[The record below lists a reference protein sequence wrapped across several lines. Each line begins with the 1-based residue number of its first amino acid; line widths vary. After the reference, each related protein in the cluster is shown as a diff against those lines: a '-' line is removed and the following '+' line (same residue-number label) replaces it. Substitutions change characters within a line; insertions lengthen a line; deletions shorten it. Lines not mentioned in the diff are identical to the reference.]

1 LKGKHVQRYEAE
13 LKKILGD
20 ITSCETYFGE
30 FSSLNDMK
38 IDAKKM
44 PIIYVDFLGED
55 PSNSFEVALEF
66 SLYIAHAAYSK
77 NENTRDI
84 KRYEIY
90 ELLKDVNKTLYSKP
104 ILDSQPIK
112 VKSSSKILDAK
123 SSNAYITIFKKN
135 IEFVIP
141 QNHIQ
146 GSLIE

>member
-1 LKGKHVQRYEAE
+1 MQKYEDE
-13 LKKILGD
+13 LKKILSN
-20 ITSCETYFGE
+20 IATTETYFGE
-30 FSSLNDMK
+30 FYNLSDIK
-38 IDAKKM
+38 IDSKKM

-55 PSNSFEVALEF
+55 PDNFKEGLEF

-84 KRYEIY
+84 KRYEVY
-90 ELLKDVNKTLYSKP
+90 TLLEDINKTLQSRP
-104 ILDSQPIK
+104 ILDSNIIK

-135 IEFVIP
+135 IEFTINKN
-141 QNHIQ
+141 QIE

>member
-1 LKGKHVQRYEAE
+1 VQKYEDE
-13 LKKILGD
+13 LKKILSN
-20 ITSCETYFGE
+20 IATTETYFGE
-30 FSSLNDMK
+30 FYNLSDIK
-38 IDAKKM
+38 IDSKKM

-55 PSNSFEVALEF
+55 PDNFKEGLEF

-84 KRYEIY
+84 KRYEVY
-90 ELLKDVNKTLYSKP
+90 TLLEDINKTLQSRP
-104 ILDSQPIK
+104 ILDSNIIK

-135 IEFVIP
+135 IEFTINKN
-141 QNHIQ
+141 QIG

>member
-1 LKGKHVQRYEAE
+1 MQKYEVE
-13 LKKILGD
+13 LKKILSSVA
-20 ITSCETYFGE
+20 ICETYFGE

-38 IDAKKM
+38 IDTKKM

-55 PSNSFEVALEF
+55 PSNTFEVTLEF
-66 SLYIAHAAYSK
+66 ALYIAHAAFSK

-90 ELLKDVNKTLYSKP
+90 DLLEDINNALYSKA
-104 ILDSQPIK
+104 ILNSNPIK

-135 IEFVIP
+135 IEFTINTN
-141 QNHIQ
+141 QIK

>member
-1 LKGKHVQRYEAE
+1 MRRRVIHFNAIG
-13 LKKILGD
+13 
-20 ITSCETYFGE
+20 C
-30 FSSLNDMK
+30 
-38 IDAKKM
+38 
-44 PIIYVDFLGED
+44 
-55 PSNSFEVALEF
+55 
-66 SLYIAHAAYSK
+66 AAYSK

-135 IEFVIP
+135 IEFTINTN
-141 QNHIQ
+141 QIK

>member
-1 LKGKHVQRYEAE
+1 VQKYEDE
-13 LKKILGD
+13 LKKILSN
-20 ITSCETYFGE
+20 IATTETYFGE
-30 FSSLNDMK
+30 FYNLSDIK
-38 IDAKKM
+38 IDSKKM

-55 PSNSFEVALEF
+55 PDNFKEGLEF

-84 KRYEIY
+84 KRYEVY
-90 ELLKDVNKTLYSKP
+90 TLLEDINKTLQSRP
-104 ILDSQPIK
+104 ILDSNIIK

-135 IEFVIP
+135 IEFTINKN
-141 QNHIQ
+141 QIK

>member
-1 LKGKHVQRYEAE
+1 MQKYEDE
-13 LKKILGD
+13 LKKILSN
-20 ITSCETYFGE
+20 IATTETYFGE
-30 FSSLNDMK
+30 FYNLSDIK
-38 IDAKKM
+38 IDSKKM

-55 PSNSFEVALEF
+55 PDNFKEGLEF

-84 KRYEIY
+84 KRYEVY
-90 ELLKDVNKTLYSKP
+90 TLLEDINKTLQSRP
-104 ILDSQPIK
+104 ILDSNIIK

-135 IEFVIP
+135 IEFTINKN
-141 QNHIQ
+141 QIG